1 MGLCELHASE
11 NAEGLGDRSQR
22 QGLMSLDSGETK
34 AADSYTGETAEI
46 VIVQTEE
53 GQDVEIK
60 ILEPMTYDLEQTK
73 KAA

>member
-11 NAEGLGDRSQR
+11 NAESLAQKHQR
-22 QGLMSLDSGETK
+22 QEAMSLDSGETK

-46 VIVQTEE
+46 VTVQTEE

-60 ILEPMTYDLEQTK
+60 ILEPMTYDLEQPK